1 MFFTRVGK
9 VLAHVMFWISVIRLV
24 LALAIAYG
32 TPDMETNRAYSLR
45 YLQME
50 TSGAS
55 INKSIQN
62 ILIALALGVL
72 CEISAKRRKPDEQE

>member
-9 VLAHVMFWISVIRLV
+9 VFAHLMFWIAVIRLV
-24 LALAIAYG
+24 VALGIAYG

-45 YLQME
+45 YLQVE

-72 CEISAKRRKPDEQE
+72 CEISARRKKPDERE